1 MNLKFRREASCES
14 NVANAIGFLEES
26 YFTKTVERHKLE
38 LELETG
44 GGGNY
49 KLHRA
54 ACNFFTTPGK
64 FHKLSRVE

>member
-44 GGGNY
+44 GGGGGIINY
-49 KLHRA
+49 TEPRA
-54 ACNFFTTPGK
+54 IFSPPLESFI
-64 FHKLSRVE
+64 S